1 MNDETRA
8 RFANVARMARDEAR
22 SRRHVLI
29 VTRTAFDAVR
39 VMDAL
44 EDALRPRDGAPA
56 LLRGQGLWSAR
67 SNEWGEGSV
76 EIRVGR
82 PDGASCRGRYA
93 DTVLLSSDVS
103 RSAGEAARP
112 CTAGASAPLVAVW

>member
-1 MNDETRA
+1 
-8 RFANVARMARDEAR
+8 MARDEAR
-22 SRRHVLI
+22 SRRHVLV

-39 VMDAL
+39 VMDGL

-56 LLRGQGLWSAR
+56 MLRGQGLWSAR
-67 SNEWGEGSV
+67 SNEWGEGSI

-93 DTVLLSSDVS
+93 DTVLISSDVS
-103 RSAGEAARP
+103 RSAGEHARLTVTP
-112 CTAGASAPLVAVW
+112 SPAPFVAVW